1 MKRAHFPFLVVP
13 SHAVAAMVGRDL
25 DTVAILALKAI
36 LQHRKG
42 LEVAHQQIRY
52 RTHDLAFS
60 SRVSRS
66 GDLILELDVGDPRMG
81 QRLVLEEE
89 LRRAT
94 RNMSRSSGADR
105 RRFVW

>member
-1 MKRAHFPFLVVP
+1 MKRAHLPFLIVP
-13 SHAVAAMVGRDL
+13 SHAVATLVGRDL

-52 RTHDLAFS
+52 RNHDLAFS
-60 SRVSRS
+60 SRISRN
-66 GDLILELDVGDPRMG
+66 GDLILELDVGDPRLSK
-81 QRLVLEEE
+81 RLVLEEE

-94 RNMSRSSGADR
+94 RNVNRESGGDR
-105 RRFVW
+105 RRLVW